1 MKKIFLL
8 KGLDCAHC
16 AALIEKAVADM
27 TCVHAA
33 QVNLVQQTL
42 TVEATDEPAL
52 PELVEML
59 VHSYEPGVEVLEY
72 TPAQPARS
80 QDDGESKQMVLRLAI
95 GGVLFAIGILIGGL
109 PSLAFLLVAYAV
121 LAWDILLQA
130 GRNIL
135 KGRVFDENFL
145 MAVAS
150 IGAFAIGE
158 YHEAVAVIL
167 FYQVG
172 EFFQALSVRRSRRSI
187 AELMDIRPDHAQ
199 VLKNGEV
206 ITVAAEAVAVG
217 DCILVRPGERIPLD
231 GIVLEGASFLDTSA
245 LTGESA
251 PRQVN
256 LGEEVLSGCINQT
269 GLLTIRV
276 TKTFGDSTAA
286 KIISLVENAASRKA
300 PAEKFI
306 TAFARWYTPA
316 VVILAALLAVIPPLF
331 VGGWADWL
339 RRGLVFLVVSCP
351 CALVIS
357 IPLTF
362 FGGIGAASRHGVL
375 VKGSNYLEALDHV
388 DTVVFDKTGTLTQG
402 QFRVTQILPAKGF
415 SQEQVLEYAAAAE
428 QFSSHPIAVSILKA
442 YGKEVPATQNI
453 REIPG
458 QGISTELEDKTLLV
472 GNRKLMD
479 CQNIAVL
486 PLTQPGTQVY
496 VAVDGRYAG
505 CILIADEA
513 KADSKQT
520 VAELKAMG
528 ISKTVMLTGDEQA
541 VAVRIAAELGIDEYH
556 AQLLPQDKVAL
567 LEQLDKQ
574 KPAGT
579 KLVFVGDG
587 INDAPVLARADIGIA
602 MGALGADAA
611 IEAADVVLMTDEPG
625 RLLDAIRIA
634 RATKR
639 IASQN
644 IALALGLKGIILVL
658 GALGFAG
665 MWAAVF
671 ADVGVAILAVLN
683 AMRVLKL

>member
-1 MKKIFLL
+1 MKKVFLL

-16 AALIEKAVADM
+16 AGLIEKAVGEM

-33 QVNLVQQTL
+33 QVNLMQQTL
-42 TVEATDEPAL
+42 TVDAEDEPAL

-59 VHSYEPGVEVLEY
+59 VRSYEPGVEVLEY
-72 TPAQPARS
+72 TPVHREDAQE
-80 QDDGESKQMVLRLAI
+80 DNKQMVLRLAI
-95 GGVLFAIGILIGGL
+95 GGALFAAGL
-109 PSLAFLLVAYAV
+109 LTDGLLSLACLLAAYGV

-206 ITVAAEAVAVG
+206 ITVAPEAVAVG
-217 DCILVRPGERIPLD
+217 ACIVVRPGERIPLD
-231 GIVLEGASFLDTSA
+231 GVVTEGASSLDTSA
-245 LTGESA
+245 LTGESV
-251 PRQVN
+251 PRQVAV
-256 LGEEVLSGCINQT
+256 GEEVLSGCINQT

-276 TKTFGDSTAA
+276 TKAFDDSTAA

-316 VVILAALLAVIPPLF
+316 VVILAALLAFIPPLF
-331 VGGWADWL
+331 VGGWANWL

-375 VKGSNYLEALDHV
+375 VKGSNYLEALNYV
-388 DTVVFDKTGTLTQG
+388 TTVVFDKTGTLTQG
-402 QFRVTQILPAKGF
+402 QFRVTDILPAQGIAR
-415 SQEQVLEYAAAAE
+415 EQVLEYAAAAE
-428 QFSSHPIAVSILKA
+428 QFSSHPIAVSILNA
-442 YGKEVPATQNI
+442 YGKEVSAVQNI

-458 QGISTELEDKTLLV
+458 QGVSAELEGKTLLV
-472 GNRKLMD
+472 GNQKLMASA
-479 CQNIAVL
+479 NIPAL
-486 PLTQPGTQVY
+486 PMAQAGTQVY
-496 VAVDGRYAG
+496 VAFDGEYMG
-505 CILIADEA
+505 CIRIADQA

-520 VAELKAMG
+520 IAALKAMG
-528 ISKTVMLTGDEQA
+528 VAKTVMLTGDEQA
-541 VAVRIAAELGIDEYH
+541 VAASIAAELGIDEYH
-556 AQLLPQDKVAL
+556 AQLLPQDKVAI
-567 LEQLDKQ
+567 LEQLDSQ
-574 KPAGT
+574 KPIGT
-579 KLVFVGDG
+579 KLAFVGDG

-634 RATKR
+634 KITKR

-644 IALALGLKGIILVL
+644 IALALGLKGLILVL

-683 AMRVLKL
+683 AMRMLKL

>member
-1 MKKIFLL
+1 MKKVFLL

-16 AALIEKAVADM
+16 AGLIEKAVGEMA
-27 TCVHAA
+27 CVHAA
-33 QVNLVQQTL
+33 QVNLMQQTL
-42 TVEATDEPAL
+42 TVEATEEPAL
-52 PELVEML
+52 AELVEML
-59 VHSYEPGVEVLEY
+59 VRSYEPGVEVTEY
-72 TPAQPARS
+72 APVRREDTQE
-80 QDDGESKQMVLRLAI
+80 DNKQMMLRLAI
-95 GGVLFAIGILIGGL
+95 GGALFAAGL
-109 PSLAFLLVAYAV
+109 LTDGLLSLACLLVAYGV

-158 YHEAVAVIL
+158 HHEAVAVIL

-172 EFFQALSVRRSRRSI
+172 EFFQTLSVRRSRRSI
-187 AELMDIRPDHAQ
+187 AELMDIRPDHAH

-206 ITVAAEAVAVG
+206 ITVAPEAVAVG
-217 DCILVRPGERIPLD
+217 TSILVRPGERIPLD
-231 GIVLEGASFLDTSA
+231 GVVTEGASFLDTSA
-245 LTGESA
+245 LTGESV
-251 PRQVN
+251 PRQVSV
-256 LGEEVLSGCINQT
+256 GSEVLSGCINQT

-276 TKTFGDSTAA
+276 TKAFDDSTAA

-316 VVILAALLAVIPPLF
+316 VVILAALLAFIPPLF
-331 VGGWADWL
+331 MGDWANWL

-375 VKGSNYLEALDHV
+375 VKGSNYLEAMNYV
-388 DTVVFDKTGTLTQG
+388 STVVFDKTGTLTQG
-402 QFRVTQILPAKGF
+402 QFRVTDVLPAQG
-415 SQEQVLEYAAAAE
+415 SAPEQVLEYAAAAE
-428 QFSSHPIAVSILKA
+428 QFSSHPIAVSILNA
-442 YGKEVPATQNI
+442 YGKEVSAVQNI

-458 QGISTELEDKTLLV
+458 QGVSAELKNKALLV
-472 GNRKLMD
+472 GNRKLMESA
-479 CQNIAVL
+479 NIPAL
-486 PLTQPGTQVY
+486 PVAQAGTQVY
-496 VAVDGRYAG
+496 VAIDGEYIG
-505 CILIADEA
+505 CIHIADQA

-520 VAELKAMG
+520 IAALKAMG
-528 ISKTVMLTGDEQA
+528 VAKTIMLTGDEQA
-541 VAVRIAAELGIDEYH
+541 VAASIAAELGIDEYH
-556 AQLLPQDKVAL
+556 AQLLPQDKVAI
-567 LEQLDKQ
+567 LEQLDSQ

-579 KLVFVGDG
+579 KLAFVGDG
-587 INDAPVLARADIGIA
+587 INDAPVLARSDIGVA
-602 MGALGADAA
+602 MGALGSDAA

-634 RATKR
+634 KITKG

-644 IALALGLKGIILVL
+644 IALALGLKGLILVL
-658 GALGFAG
+658 GALGYAG

-683 AMRVLKL
+683 AMRILKL